1 MPFPESKRA
10 KKKRYY
16 FDHHHCGRSACTV
29 QRSIIDLSGICSL
42 YRLKAAPQIQNFFP
56 SKSTVTRY
64 KNIENVM
71 LYLVIYLFGT
81 IIRVQKCLRWHYN
94 ITAYSYGIF

>member
-1 MPFPESKRA
+1 MPESKHKWA
-10 KKKRYY
+10 KNLRYY

-42 YRLKAAPQIQNFFP
+42 YRLKAASQVHNFFP
-56 SKSTVTRY
+56 SKTTVTKTTVTRY

-71 LYLVIYLFGT
+71 L
-81 IIRVQKCLRWHYN
+81 
-94 ITAYSYGIF
+94 